1 MEDNTRKK
9 PALTL
14 RAPGGLKAT
23 IWPNTRRDGSTAF
36 AVQFTRTYKDD
47 DGQFHDVNSFDAGQ
61 ALQISVLATDA
72 YKAMAELR
80 AEHKPAPDTAPEP
93 GF

>member
-1 MEDNTRKK
+1 MEDDSKKK
-9 PALTL
+9 PAMTL

-23 IWPNTRRDGSTAF
+23 IWPNTRNDGSTAF
-36 AVQFTRTYKDD
+36 AVQFSRTYKGQ
-47 DGQFHDVNSFDAGQ
+47 DGQFHDANSFDAGE

-72 YKAMAELR
+72 YKAISQLR
-80 AEHKPAPDTAPEP
+80 ESEKTTGSEPEP

>member
-1 MEDNTRKK
+1 MEDEARKK
-9 PALTL
+9 PATTL

-23 IWPNTRRDGSTAF
+23 IWPNSRKDGSTAF
-36 AVQFTRTYKDD
+36 AVQFSRTYRGQ
-47 DGQFHDVNSFDAGQ
+47 DGEFHDTNSFDAGE

-72 YKAMAELR
+72 YKAISQLR
-80 AEHKPAPDTAPEP
+80 AEEKPHSEQGPEP